1 MENKDVVRN
10 LVKGLGE
17 VQVDGIS
24 CPSFVHQCHHST
36 TEDHQICQ
44 TWPSPG
50 EAMLTVS
57 DHPLIPHVFQEDLFH
72 DHPRHRGEAHQPV
85 VIQEGEFGLFFPL
98 LGQWEG

>member
-36 TEDHQICQ
+36 IEDHQIGQ

-57 DHPLIPHVFQEDLFH
+57 NDPLILDMPRDSTKDKLFH
-72 DHPRHRGEAHQPV
+72 HLSRDGGETDRSIV
-85 VIQEGEFGLFFPL
+85 TIVN
-98 LGQWEG
+98 